1 MIDPTHPLASW
12 FLWAAAALFLAVYAV
27 PILVA
32 PLWWAR
38 RFRWTMP
45 EHTHLAVY
53 FGRCLGALAV
63 AVVVLCIRAAPH
75 PQEHT
80 TVFELLVVA
89 GSLLTGVHVWG
100 AVRRQQPWT
109 ETAEIALYG
118 LLTIVAYV
126 IYRGL

>member
-12 FLWAAAALFLAVYAV
+12 FLWAAAALFLVVYAV

-38 RFRWTMP
+38 QFRWTMP

-63 AVVVLCIRAAPH
+63 AVVVLCVRAAPH
-75 PQEHT
+75 PQEHA

-89 GSLLTGVHVWG
+89 GGLLTAVHVWG

-118 LLTIVAYV
+118 LLTIVAYL